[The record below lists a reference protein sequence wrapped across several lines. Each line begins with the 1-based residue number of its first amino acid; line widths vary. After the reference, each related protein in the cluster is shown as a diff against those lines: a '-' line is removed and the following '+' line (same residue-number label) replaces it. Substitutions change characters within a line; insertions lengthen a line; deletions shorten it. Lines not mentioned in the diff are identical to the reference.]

1 MIVKILVLLENYFII
16 TVLCLIKLN
25 CKKWKLNE
33 FIEVF
38 DPTVIGV

>member
-1 MIVKILVLLENYFII
+1 MIVKILVLFENYFII
-16 TVLCLIKLN
+16 TVLCLIRLN

-33 FIEVF
+33 VIEMS